1 MIKLIQHEAYP
12 LFRIISNKTTTQL
25 FPISQTKENG
35 KKTFQPKR
43 IN

>member
-1 MIKLIQHEAYP
+1 MYYKKSKINRNTDI
-12 LFRIISNKTTTQL
+12 NKTKA
-25 FPISQTKENG
+25 IDNG